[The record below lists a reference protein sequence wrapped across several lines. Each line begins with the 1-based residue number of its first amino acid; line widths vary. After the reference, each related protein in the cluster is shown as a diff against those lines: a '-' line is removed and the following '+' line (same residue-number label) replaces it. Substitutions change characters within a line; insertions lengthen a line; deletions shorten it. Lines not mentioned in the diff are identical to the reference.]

1 MGFQALIFGW
11 MTYPNF
17 DFICWLGNFALI
29 TSWFLY
35 QKPYSIYLTLIAF
48 ILAIFFSVNHY
59 LQLDFLFLSEYHLVL
74 FGYWFWLGSSIVLLL
89 GKFNFDYLKQAK

>member
-17 DFICWLGNFALI
+17 DFICWLGNFTLI